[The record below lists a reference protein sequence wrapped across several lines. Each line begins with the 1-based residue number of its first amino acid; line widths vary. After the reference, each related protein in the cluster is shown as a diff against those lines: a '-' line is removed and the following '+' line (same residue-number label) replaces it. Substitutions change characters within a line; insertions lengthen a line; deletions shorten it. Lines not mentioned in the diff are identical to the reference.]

1 MIGPIADGIVG
12 IVKAGHRKKAWL
24 SATALLLCLVVGVGY
39 LTLGALRWNPL
50 RSTYVATVELP
61 ASGGLLRNQDVT
73 LRGVPIGKVS
83 NLYITPEGVNAEV
96 RLNSSTKLSAS
107 TKGRV
112 AGLSAAGEQY
122 IDFDG
127 GNSEAPYLDEGS
139 VLKLG
144 TTEVPVTLGE
154 LLGHS
159 DGMLKQVDTQKMEII
174 KKELG
179 MSKDGPQ
186 KIRDIMDGGTYLVSL
201 LDGIAPQTVSLLNTS
216 RTTLQLVNE
225 KQEGMKVATDN
236 FNKTFGGVNRMV
248 GGFRELMVA
257 APKTFGATNNA
268 FGDNADTMALLLG
281 DLVTV
286 SELMYMRVPALNALF
301 PNHRGSL
308 MDSMSNAIHSNAIWF
323 TLDIYPRYTCDY
335 GTPRRA
341 PAIADYPEPFKYGNY
356 CADTDP
362 AVLIRGA
369 KNAPRP
375 AGDDT
380 AGPPMGADL
389 TEQTNPTP
397 EGRYSIPT
405 PYGGPTLPIE
415 PPK

>member
-1 MIGPIADGIVG
+1 VNAIADGIVG
-12 IVKAGHRKKAWL
+12 FVKAAHRKKAWL
-24 SATALLLCLVVGVGY
+24 SAAALLLCLVVGVAY

-73 LRGVPIGKVS
+73 LRGVAIGKVT
-83 NLYITPEGVNAEV
+83 NLFLTPEGVNAEV
-96 RLNSSTKLSAS
+96 RLNSSTKVSES

-127 GNSEAPYLDEGS
+127 GNSEAPYLDNGS

-144 TTEVPVTLGE
+144 STEVPVTLGE
-154 LLGHS
+154 LLGHA
-159 DGMLKQVDTQKMEII
+159 DGMLKQVDTEKMEII

-201 LDGIAPQTVSLLNTS
+201 LDGVAPQTVSLLNTS
-216 RTTLQLVNE
+216 RTTLQLVAD

-236 FNKTFGGVNRMV
+236 FNKTFAGVNRMV
-248 GGFRELMVA
+248 GGFRQLMVA
-257 APKTFGATNNA
+257 APKTFDATNNV
-268 FGDNADTMALLLG
+268 FGDNSDTMASLLG
-281 DLVTV
+281 DLTTV
-286 SELMYMRVPALNALF
+286 SELMYLRVPALNALF
-301 PNHRGSL
+301 PSYRGSL
-308 MDSMSNAIHSNAIWF
+308 MDSLTSAIHDDGIWL
-323 TLDIYPRYTCDY
+323 TMDIYPRYACDY
-335 GTPRRA
+335 GTPRGA
-341 PAIADYPEPFKYGNY
+341 PAIADYPEPFKYGSY
-356 CADTDP
+356 CMDTDP

-380 AGPPMGADL
+380 AGPPAGADL
-389 TEQTNPTP
+389 GQQTSPSP
-397 EGRYSIPT
+397 EGRYSVPT